1 MNKKRTILVAAFLI
15 LAALVFAGTALAQAL
30 IVGTGGQPGDNS
42 QTVAP
47 ITASQENGDTSVSA
61 SAGHG
66 DGSAATSGA
75 QKDGDSG
82 NAVLGCLGGSAANG
96 DDGGSASIGN
106 CGGSGSAAN
115 GGLDNGT
122 AGGGGGTSLG
132 CIVAEL
138 FGQTE
143 GGAQV
148 GSCEAAGGGNEGGG
162 NPGGDDGSGN
172 GTDEGGGV
180 AGAEAGGGARVG
192 GGAAPGGGQGAP
204 GGGQGGDKPCA
215 TFEQA
220 SALTGSGALPLWAFG
235 VAALAAF
242 GAGTVFSRRRRK
254 EVDPT
259 G

>member
-1 MNKKRTILVAAFLI
+1 MNKKRTILVASFLI

-66 DGSAATSGA
+66 DGNAATAGA

-82 NAVLGCLGGSAANG
+82 NAVVGCLSGSAANG

-162 NPGGDDGSGN
+162 GDNGGDNGSGDGAGN
-172 GTDEGGGV
+172 GNDEGGGV
-180 AGAEAGGGARVG
+180 AGAEAAGGVG
-192 GGAAPGGGQGAP
+192 VEGGTAPGS
-204 GGGQGGDKPCA
+204 GQGGDNPCA
-215 TFEQA
+215 TIEQA
-220 SALTGSGALPLWAFG
+220 SALMGSGTLPLWAFG

-254 EVDPT
+254 GVDLT